1 MNNLKTSET
10 NQEFNH
16 ETNDLNRKINL
27 AADLGYPCLED
38 LEDELGTDWEKLLV
52 YDFNQSPNFQ
62 TKKFTN
68 IQIIIDQLKR
78 VADVYYKDECGVGV
92 SSFHSIEEANKP
104 LLKFNTLGDVEME
117 CLTHFKAL
125 NQQLEAIIDSYL
137 SNV

>member
-52 YDFNQSPNFQ
+52 YDFNQSPIFQ

-68 IQIIIDQLKR
+68 IEIIIDQLQR
-78 VADVYYKDECGVGV
+78 VADVYYKDECG
-92 SSFHSIEEANKP
+92 
-104 LLKFNTLGDVEME
+104 GDEEME
-117 CLTHFKAL
+117 CLTHFKVL
-125 NQQLEAIIDSYL
+125 CQQLEAIVDSYL
-137 SNV
+137 PTV

>member
-52 YDFNQSPNFQ
+52 YDFNQSPIFQ

-68 IQIIIDQLKR
+68 IEIIIDQVKR
-78 VADVYYKDECGVGV
+78 VADVYYKDESGV
-92 SSFHSIEEANKP
+92 ANLQGITP
-104 LLKFNTLGDVEME
+104 LLKFNTIGDKDME
-117 CLTHFKAL
+117 CLTHFKVL
-125 NQQLEAIIDSYL
+125 CQQLEAIVDSYL
-137 SNV
+137 PTV